1 MLRTTTAL
9 AIVLAAG
16 THVARADFVL
26 LGERTARKPTTSSSC
41 VASRLPGPG
50 VNRARPIDLAP
61 PQSGVPV
68 ASGFGRHVPLSFAVR
83 QIVPPNLHVIYA
95 NGIDS
100 GVMVDWTGGQ
110 AWNAVLTRAVAP
122 LGLRV
127 QVSPATVTIS
137 R

>member
-9 AIVLAAG
+9 MIVLAAG
-16 THVARADFVL
+16 HHVAWADFVL
-26 LGERTARKPTTSSSC
+26 LGERTAAKPTTSTL
-41 VASRLPGPG
+41 ASHSDAGPG
-50 VNRARPIDLAP
+50 GGPARPIDLAP
-61 PQSGVPV
+61 SQSGVPV

-127 QVSPATVTIS
+127 QVSPAAVTIS

>member
-1 MLRTTTAL
+1 MLRTTTVL

-26 LGERTARKPTTSSSC
+26 LGERAARKPTTSSVPHLAARS
-41 VASRLPGPG
+41 VSKSG
-50 VNRARPIDLAP
+50 RPIDLAP

-95 NGIDS
+95 NGINS

-110 AWNAVLTRAVAP
+110 AWNAVLTRVVAP

>member
-1 MLRTTTAL
+1 MLRTTTVL
-9 AIVLAAG
+9 VIVLAAG
-16 THVARADFVL
+16 THVAQADFVL
-26 LGERTARKPTTSSSC
+26 LGERTAPKPTTSTL
-41 VASRLPGPG
+41 ASHADARSGSGP
-50 VNRARPIDLAP
+50 ARPIDLAP
-61 PQSGVPV
+61 SQSGVPV

-95 NGIDS
+95 NGIDP
-100 GVMVDWTGGQ
+100 GAMVDWTGGQ

-127 QVSPATVTIS
+127 QVSPAAVTIS

>member
-9 AIVLAAG
+9 VIVLAAG

-26 LGERTARKPTTSSSC
+26 LGERTARKPTTSSS
-41 VASRLPGPG
+41 ASHSDARSGSEQ
-50 VNRARPIDLAP
+50 ARPIDLAP
-61 PQSGVPV
+61 PQSGVPI

-100 GVMVDWTGGQ
+100 GAMVDWTGGQ

>member
-1 MLRTTTAL
+1 MMRTTIAFV
-9 AIVLAAG
+9 IVLTAG
-16 THVARADFVL
+16 THLAWADFVL
-26 LGERTARKPTTSSSC
+26 LGDRAAPKATTAWSTSHPAA
-41 VASRLPGPG
+41 ASGSEP
-50 VNRARPIDLAP
+50 ARPIDLAP
-61 PQSGVPV
+61 PQTGVPI

-100 GVMVDWTGGQ
+100 GVVVDWTGGQ
-110 AWNAVLTRAVAP
+110 AWSAVLTRAVTP

-127 QVSPATVTIS
+127 QVSPTTVTIS

>member
-1 MLRTTTAL
+1 MLRTTIAHV
-9 AIVLAAG
+9 IVLVAG

-26 LGERTARKPTTSSSC
+26 LGERTAPKPTISSS
-41 VASRLPGPG
+41 ASHPAVKLGSEP
-50 VNRARPIDLAP
+50 ARPIDLAP
-61 PQSGVPV
+61 TQSGVPI
-68 ASGFGRHVPLSFAVR
+68 ASGFGQHVPLSFAVR

-100 GVMVDWTGGQ
+100 GAMVDWTGGQ
-110 AWNAVLTRAVAP
+110 AWNAVLNRAVAP

-127 QVSPATVTIS
+127 QVSLATVTIS